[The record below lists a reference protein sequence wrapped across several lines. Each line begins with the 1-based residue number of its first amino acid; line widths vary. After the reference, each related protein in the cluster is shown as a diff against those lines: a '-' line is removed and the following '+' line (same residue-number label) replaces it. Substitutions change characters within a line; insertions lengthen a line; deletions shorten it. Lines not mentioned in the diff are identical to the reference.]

1 MSFLD
6 YFLGRRRNTA
16 EVAKER
22 LQIILAHERSRTT
35 PDYLPDLQREIL
47 AVVAKYIKIDL
58 QEIRVKLER
67 EGDYEV
73 LELNIPLPEDPKGTT
88 IRATTNSRPH

>member
-6 YFLGRRRNTA
+6 YFTGRKRSNTA

-22 LQIILAHERSRTT
+22 LQIILARERSRNA
-35 PDYLPDLQREIL
+35 PDFLPALQEEIL
-47 AVVAKYIKIDL
+47 KVVSKYIAIDL

-73 LELNIPLPEDPKGTT
+73 LELNIPLPEDPRGTV
-88 IRATTNSRPH
+88 IRATTKK